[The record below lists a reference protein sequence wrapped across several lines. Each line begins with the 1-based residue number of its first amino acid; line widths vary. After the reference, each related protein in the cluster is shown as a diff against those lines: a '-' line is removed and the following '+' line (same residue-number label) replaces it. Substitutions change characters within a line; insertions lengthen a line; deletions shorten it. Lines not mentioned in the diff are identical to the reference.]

1 MKRLQVFILTISLLA
16 ICAGAGFSLPE
27 EVNITYGERVDFG
40 RHPGYLY
47 FRFAPEPYPPAASR
61 QAHIYHY
68 KDSISGESGF
78 CLHPNRLSAQGEMVR
93 SEFYSYFPTED
104 LQRLELAV
112 AIGFHDHVEGFEDNN
127 LRYMFTQRY
136 IWETIPVKY
145 YGNNP
150 DYIDAMGPAIIT
162 WRFFDGGT
170 NRVLNQMYADWKS
183 LVEQKIDESLILP
196 SFSEQNIVLK
206 KGEEVI
212 LEDAEH
218 RLMDYTLESAPEG
231 IDVSIEGQSLI
242 ISANQYAKSG
252 KVILKHRSFERG
264 VSFVYKH
271 NDQQIQD
278 LGIFKVSTPLEVELE
293 VEVEKDPILSKIQV
307 IKIDS
312 TTKENIAQAGA
323 RFSLF
328 HEETGGEPIAVETAS
343 SPESPMTE
351 FMTDVSGM
359 ATFPQKLP
367 EGIYWLE
374 EIEGPKGYFLD
385 PQRKR
390 IEVKV
395 ESENTLVYVE
405 NVAQT
410 GVLEIEKRGL
420 QFVGWKSE
428 VQHGYTVTQ
437 PDFQEAYLEGVKY
450 VLERDGKIVCELV
463 TGSVPARVEGL
474 ELGSYTLR
482 EIESP
487 KGYVREKEVYQIEF
501 TPQEP
506 EETIHLIK
514 KSFINS
520 RQRGSFVIQKEMES
534 SFLQEERAWEDVLFG
549 LYNKHELMDMPVG
562 TLMGVSTINK
572 NGEGHFDVLVEGEYY
587 LKELKTHPAY
597 ILSAEEYPVAFFL
610 SEDEAEEE
618 ITEVDVGTNRLKKN
632 NLRVV
637 KRCKNTEI
645 PLSGARFIVEAE
657 DGTDRVSFG
666 EMTTDVRGECNWE
679 LPHGKYFVKEL
690 ESPVGYQSSSHECEI
705 VIDGDHEVVIE
716 WENEPNELIIIKI
729 DEETQKPLQAGFQIF
744 NDDGALEFRFTEGV
758 YRPESEGESILR
770 SDENGKITVLALPS
784 GDYRLKEVNPP
795 PGYEKAENVDFSFLH
810 SLELI
815 VKNERLPS
823 LPDTGDRT
831 EYTLRGASILILSGV
846 LIYLYK
852 SKSVRW

>member
-1 MKRLQVFILTISLLA
+1 
-16 ICAGAGFSLPE
+16 
-27 EVNITYGERVDFG
+27 
-40 RHPGYLY
+40 
-47 FRFAPEPYPPAASR
+47 
-61 QAHIYHY
+61 
-68 KDSISGESGF
+68 
-78 CLHPNRLSAQGEMVR
+78 
-93 SEFYSYFPTED
+93 
-104 LQRLELAV
+104 
-112 AIGFHDHVEGFEDNN
+112 
-127 LRYMFTQRY
+127 
-136 IWETIPVKY
+136 
-145 YGNNP
+145 
-150 DYIDAMGPAIIT
+150 
-162 WRFFDGGT
+162 
-170 NRVLNQMYADWKS
+170 
-183 LVEQKIDESLILP
+183 
-196 SFSEQNIVLK
+196 
-206 KGEEVI
+206 
-212 LEDAEH
+212 
-218 RLMDYTLESAPEG
+218 
-231 IDVSIEGQSLI
+231 
-242 ISANQYAKSG
+242 
-252 KVILKHRSFERG
+252 
-264 VSFVYKH
+264 
-271 NDQQIQD
+271 
-278 LGIFKVSTPLEVELE
+278 
-293 VEVEKDPILSKIQV
+293 
-307 IKIDS
+307 
-312 TTKENIAQAGA
+312 
-323 RFSLF
+323 
-328 HEETGGEPIAVETAS
+328 
-343 SPESPMTE
+343 
-351 FMTDVSGM
+351 
-359 ATFPQKLP
+359 
-367 EGIYWLE
+367 
-374 EIEGPKGYFLD
+374 
-385 PQRKR
+385 
-390 IEVKV
+390 
-395 ESENTLVYVE
+395 
-405 NVAQT
+405 
-410 GVLEIEKRGL
+410 
-420 QFVGWKSE
+420 
-428 VQHGYTVTQ
+428 
-437 PDFQEAYLEGVKY
+437 
-450 VLERDGKIVCELV
+450 
-463 TGSVPARVEGL
+463 L

-831 EYTLRGASILILSGV
+831 EYALRGASILILSGV